1 MTEERPKRSD
11 QLPEEGPES
20 VVPDDAAGG
29 ADPRSSEGELIE
41 EGDGGAADE
50 RQPGRIGDPPAD

>member
-20 VVPDDAAGG
+20 VVPDDAVGG
-29 ADPRSSEGELIE
+29 GSRSAEGELSE
-41 EGDGGAADE
+41 QGHGEAADE
-50 RQPGRIGDPPAD
+50 RQPGRIGDPTAE